1 MKRHELSR
9 ATIVYIVLLTFGIS
23 IFALSPTWTGLGAVL
38 LLLPGIAINVVLDNP
53 AKRTKA
59 VRA

>member
-1 MKRHELSR
+1 MKRHDLSR

-53 AKRTKA
+53 AKRRKVA
-59 VRA
+59 AR